1 MDIKNLE
8 KINQIKEKYGDIVL
22 NTAIVC
28 LVEKGTKKLDGT
40 QSKTELQNIDQ
51 FYDNLE
57 KGNHTFPFSRDF
69 AKQVLSCQYM
79 LYELDTMSL
88 LTYFQIP
95 KQKEEQE

>member
-40 QSKTELQNIDQ
+40 QPKIELQYIDKV
-51 FYDNLE
+51 FDDLE
-57 KGNHTFPFSRDF
+57 KENRTFPFSRDF